1 MRLALEAVSDG
12 EAQAAVSAGNTGALM
27 AISRYVLKTL
37 EGIDRPAI
45 ATSLPNRTGG
55 ATLMLD
61 LGANVDC
68 SPEHLVQFAM
78 MGAALVTSLGGES
91 RPSIGLLNVGEEII
105 KGNET
110 VKQAGELLRAT
121 SLNFVGNVEGNDIF
135 KGTVDVIVCDGFVG
149 NVALK
154 TSEGLAQMMG
164 GFLKKEFT
172 QSWFTR
178 LLALA
183 ARPVLKRFAR
193 RVDHR
198 RYNGAALLGLRG
210 IVFKS
215 HGSADAY
222 AFRHAL
228 DRAAEA
234 ASHGLNQRIAQALVA
249 G

>member
-1 MRLALEAVSDG
+1 
-12 EAQAAVSAGNTGALM
+12 
-27 AISRYVLKTL
+27 VLF
-37 EGIDRPAI
+37 R
-45 ATSLPNRTGG
+45 S
-55 ATLMLD
+55 
-61 LGANVDC
+61 
-68 SPEHLVQFAM
+68 
-78 MGAALVTSLGGES
+78 
-91 RPSIGLLNVGEEII
+91 
-105 KGNET
+105 
-110 VKQAGELLRAT
+110 
-121 SLNFVGNVEGNDIF
+121 
-135 KGTVDVIVCDGFVG
+135 
-149 NVALK
+149 
-154 TSEGLAQMMG
+154 
-164 GFLKKEFT
+164 
-172 QSWFTR
+172 

-234 ASHGLNQRIAQALVA
+234 ASHGLNQRIAQALLA